1 MKGKLKWNEIVF
13 MGAFKGEVAAVKK
26 LVKSVFLAVLG
37 TDSALVGN
45 HEILLL
51 IQGPTQVFS
60 WIPATRVP
68 FIASNQQVFFPLPSP
83 IHEETGRTA
92 LE

>member
-37 TDSALVGN
+37 TDSALVGK

-51 IQGPTQVFS
+51 IQGATQVFS
-60 WIPATRVP
+60 WISATSVP
-68 FIASNQQVFFPLPSP
+68 FIAPNQQVFSHSP
-83 IHEETGRTA
+83 PQYTNKQAEQP
-92 LE
+92 

>member
-37 TDSALVGN
+37 TDSALVGK

-68 FIASNQQVFFPLPSP
+68 FIASNQQVFSHSP
-83 IHEETGRTA
+83 PQYTKKQAEQP
-92 LE
+92 

>member
-68 FIASNQQVFFPLPSP
+68 FIASNQQVFFPPP
-83 IHEETGRTA
+83 PQYTKKQAEQP
-92 LE
+92 

>member
-1 MKGKLKWNEIVF
+1 
-13 MGAFKGEVAAVKK
+13 MGLFKRKIAAVKE
-26 LVKSVFLAVLG
+26 LVKLVFLAALG
-37 TDSALVGN
+37 ADSALVGR